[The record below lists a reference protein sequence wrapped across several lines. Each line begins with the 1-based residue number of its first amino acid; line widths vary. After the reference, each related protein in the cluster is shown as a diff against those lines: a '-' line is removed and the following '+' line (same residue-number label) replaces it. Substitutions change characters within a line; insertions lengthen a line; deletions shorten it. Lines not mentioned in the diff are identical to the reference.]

1 MNFGTLKV
9 IVLTTFGAVGSFV
22 INVLLGGWTE
32 DLATLLIFMGIDFV
46 MGLLIA
52 AIWKRSGKS
61 ESGALNSI
69 SAWKG
74 LCRKGCS
81 LLVVI
86 VAYRLDVTLGVNYIK
101 TAVVIAFIANEG
113 ISIVENYGIMGGPM
127 PEVLKRGFEVLQA
140 KSNNAGAKEENADD
154 WN

>member
-1 MNFGTLKV
+1 MNLSTVKA
-9 IVLTTFGAVGSFV
+9 IALTTFGAVGSFIV
-22 INVLLGGWTE
+22 NVLLGGWTE
-32 DLATLLIFMGIDFV
+32 DLLTLIFLMGVDFV

-52 AIWKRSGKS
+52 AVWKRSGKS

-81 LLVVI
+81 LLVVM
-86 VAYRLDVTLGVNYIK
+86 VAYRLDVTLGVAYIK
-101 TAVVIAFIANEG
+101 TAVIMAFIANEG

-127 PEVLKRGFEVLQA
+127 PKVLKRALEVLQEKA
-140 KSNNAGAKEENADD
+140 DGAGEEEDYE
-154 WN
+154 

>member
-1 MNFGTLKV
+1 MNVGTVKA
-9 IVLTTFGAVGSFV
+9 IVLTTFGAVGSFI

-32 DLATLLIFMGIDFV
+32 DLKTLLIFMGIDFA

-52 AIWKRSGKS
+52 AVWKRSGKS

-74 LCRKGCS
+74 LIRKGCS
-81 LLVVI
+81 LLVVM
-86 VAYRLDVTLGVNYIK
+86 VAYRLDVTLGVSYIK
-101 TAVVIAFIANEG
+101 TAVIMAFIANEG

-127 PEVLKRGFEVLQA
+127 PQVLKRALEVLQEKA
-140 KSNNAGAKEENADD
+140 DRAGEEEDNE
-154 WN
+154 

>member
-1 MNFGTLKV
+1 MNLNSFKM
-9 IVLTTFGAVGSFV
+9 IVLTCFGATGSFI

-52 AIWKRSGKS
+52 AVWKRSGKS

-81 LLVVI
+81 LLVVM
-86 VAYRLDVTLGVNYIK
+86 VANRLDVTLGISYVK
-101 TAVVIAFIANEG
+101 TAVIIGFIANEG
-113 ISIVENYGIMGGPM
+113 ISIAENYGMMGGWLPKIFKQA
-127 PEVLKRGFEVLQA
+127 LEVLQA
-140 KSNNAGAKEENADD
+140 RSDNAGAKEENTDD